1 MTDIQPQP
9 GMIGGVPT
17 PPLAILPK
25 PARLFAMRA
34 DRFAFLAPDSRLG
47 GYLSFLAALCRV
59 QARLAETL
67 PAVTPPDPGIVTR
80 ARAAAMPPIDR
91 DALADDPMLAQTL
104 DALIAAVRE
113 IEMPAPARLALD
125 ALAAASAEDRRWLF
139 GNVLDDTIP
148 ADSAA
153 PHLFVAAAVQVHLA
167 RLAATL
173 DAGALVP
180 IRTGV
185 CPCCGGKPVSS
196 VVTGVMGAEGARYAA
211 CAGCQTLWNEVR
223 LTCLACGS
231 TKGIGFRAV
240 EDATSGDTGAQIKA
254 ETCDSCNSWVKQ
266 MDQHRNPTLDPIA
279 DDVAS
284 LGLDALMQSGTW
296 RRAGFD
302 PFLIGY

>member
-1 MTDIQPQP
+1 MTEPQP
-9 GMIGGVPT
+9 DMIGGVPT

-25 PARLFAMRA
+25 PARLFTMRA
-34 DRFAFLAPDSRLG
+34 DRFAFLAQQSHLG
-47 GYLSFLAALCRV
+47 AYLNFLADLSRAQAALI
-59 QARLAETL
+59 ETL
-67 PAVTPPDPGIVTR
+67 PPVTPIEPAQIAR
-80 ARAAAMPPIDR
+80 ARAGAMPPIDR
-91 DALADDPMLAQTL
+91 DALRDAPALAATL
-104 DALIAAVRE
+104 DALIAAARD
-113 IEMPAPARLALD
+113 IEMPPPARLALD
-125 ALAAASAEDRRWLF
+125 ALAASTPEDRRWLF
-139 GNVLDDTIP
+139 GNVLDDAIP

-167 RLAATL
+167 RLAAGL
-173 DAGALVP
+173 DAAALVP
-180 IRTGV
+180 IRTGI
-185 CPCCGGKPVSS
+185 CPCCGGRPAAS

-223 LTCLACGS
+223 LTCLSCGS

-240 EDATSGDTGAQIKA
+240 EDATSGPTGAQIKA

-266 MDQHRNPTLDPIA
+266 MDQHKNPTLDPIA